1 MYSTCCLGA
10 LSRGVTAVDWATF
23 DSSHTCKCASPLSMA
38 TACFCILITLIP
50 PLSTYKEHLKNQYRA
65 FCQIKLHPQNNI
77 LSVCNEIITR
87 KGCGVTEPCK
97 SFQKSITPPQDQH
110 VKCFANSKCKV
121 PSKQP
126 NSSNLGGSDKGLHP
140 QSRDRVSQP
149 DWLSEILLSLFWSPQ
164 CWFCASDECTQMQK
178 LGCRAIAV

>member
-1 MYSTCCLGA
+1 
-10 LSRGVTAVDWATF
+10 
-23 DSSHTCKCASPLSMA
+23 MA

-77 LSVCNEIITR
+77 LSVCNEINTR

-97 SFQKSITPPQDQH
+97 SFQNSITPLKISMSNVLLTP
-110 VKCFANSKCKV
+110 NNI
-121 PSKQP
+121 PSKQH
-126 NSSNLGGSDKGLHP
+126 NSFNLGGSDKWMHP

-149 DWLSEILLSLFWSPQ
+149 DWLSEILLSLFWSPR
-164 CWFCASDECTQMQK
+164 CWFCTSDECTQMQK